1 MQFVTSRV
9 GGSSFRD
16 GGMGALNRGNREV
29 AGRSLSLYNE
39 VPEEELTLDEFETFA
54 LDRLALLRGM
64 ENLRTRGYEGKEFN
78 DRLQAVRSTLCHTRR
93 AHTHTHTHTHTHQS
107 TPCVPPPPFHFS
119 PCNSTQLNSIQL

>member
-9 GGSSFRD
+9 GGSSSRD
-16 GGMGALNRGNREV
+16 GGNGVLSRGSREV

-39 VPEEELTLDEFETFA
+39 VPEEELTLDEFELFA

-78 DRLQAVRSTLCHTRR
+78 DRLQAVCDIKTLWY
-93 AHTHTHTHTHTHQS
+93 AFKS
-107 TPCVPPPPFHFS
+107 SFLKY
-119 PCNSTQLNSIQL
+119 NILI